1 MLNIEKAIEAAARAL
16 CRLEGNPENTK
27 FESKPMWQSY
37 LPAAKAAVE
46 AALPHLKAE

>member
-16 CRLEGNPENTK
+16 CRSDGNPENTK
-27 FESKPMWQSY
+27 FEGMPMWQSY

-46 AALPHLKAE
+46 AALPHLRDE